1 MNYEKFV
8 KEVKRG
14 VEDIVE
20 KELGEGVVVVRNV
33 LKNNN
38 VRRKAI
44 SIVRKEEVAT
54 PTIYLRNYFVDFK
67 HGRDMTNICTEIFN
81 MYLYSMDSFNAD
93 IDLRDIADFEKVK
106 TMIHYKLINYEM
118 NKELLKKVPH
128 LKFLDLAIVFY
139 IMVSEDGEGQATA
152 LIHKEHLEGFRFHWP
167 HCLACLIFS
176 KMMESAGEKDE
187 ISHYKINKPLPE
199 TLTIEDIISDMILK
213 DILGDED
220 WVEDEFGSN
229 YGNGYGDEFGESFE
243 GDDGEIISEDTMY
256 GDYTYGELKTLV
268 REEVNNMK
276 IEDINMYVMSNTM
289 KLNGATCITY
299 PHAIENFANEHDS
312 DVYIIPSSIHE
323 VILIPDISCSREYID
338 EMIRDVNR
346 RQLDPVDV
354 LSDHVYMYRRDI
366 GEIE

>member
-81 MYLYSMDSFNAD
+81 MYLYSMDNFNAD

-128 LKFLDLAIVFY
+128 LKFLDLAIVFN
-139 IMVSEDGEGQATA
+139 IVIEEDMYNSATA
-152 LIHKEHLEGFRFHWP
+152 LIKKEHLDMWNVSKREIEDVALSNTPKLMPPVIIRMEDM
-167 HCLACLIFS
+167 LAEMIINDIS
-176 KMMESAGEKDE
+176 MNWDNEEDESADTGQENYIK
-187 ISHYKINKPLPE
+187 
-199 TLTIEDIISDMILK
+199 EDC
-213 DILGDED
+213 
-220 WVEDEFGSN
+220 V
-229 YGNGYGDEFGESFE
+229 
-243 GDDGEIISEDTMY
+243 
-256 GDYTYGELKTLV
+256 YGENSKEKMSEYV
-268 REEVNNMK
+268 REEIEKMKCDDKIDMYVLTNEKRINGAGTIFYDGLLKKFADK
-276 IEDINMYVMSNTM
+276 IEKDLI
-289 KLNGATCITY
+289 
-299 PHAIENFANEHDS
+299 
-312 DVYIIPSSIHE
+312 IIPSSIHE
-323 VILIPDISCSREYID
+323 VILIPSDNGITDEEVNEMID
-338 EMIRDVNR
+338 EVNENE
-346 RQLDPVDV
+346 LETVEI
-354 LSDHVYMYRRDI
+354 LSNHMYLYRRKEDRI
-366 GEIE
+366 YM